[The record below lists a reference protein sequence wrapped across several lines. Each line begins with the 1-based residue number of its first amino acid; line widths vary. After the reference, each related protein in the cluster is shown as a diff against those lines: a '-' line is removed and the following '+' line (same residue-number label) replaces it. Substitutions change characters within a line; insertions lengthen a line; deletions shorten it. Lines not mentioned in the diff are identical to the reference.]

1 MPRTRAAKSTVLKV
15 SGMALSDDAQQPTIN
30 VFDEPPRELIKSFVR
45 AESRYGTRGAVD
57 GSRANRSNPRMTLPS
72 V

>member
-30 VFDEPPRELIKSFVR
+30 VFDDPPRLEIRSFVR
-45 AESRYGTRGAVD
+45 AES
-57 GSRANRSNPRMTLPS
+57 L
-72 V
+72 